1 MNTNRLVRL
10 ARLAAPLLLLVTL
23 SANAQEASQTSD
35 RERPPEES
43 AALGYT
49 AAISLPLGFYVEDVT
64 PSHSFSTPVAVA
76 FAPDSRIFV
85 AEKRGRVYI
94 IEGGVKLS
102 TPFINLESEVLDH
115 WDRGLLGIALDPDFA
130 TNEHVYLLYTY
141 DRDGTGDYQR
151 QDVAARVTR
160 YTASSGNPNV
170 ADLTSR
176 LVLIGN
182 TFAEAIPSCYYSHT
196 IGTLQFGSDG
206 SLLVGA
212 GDGADFTTMDPGG
225 LHPDCFGAG
234 KFPAVEDVGAFRA
247 QYLNSLAGKI
257 LRIDPATGLG
267 LPSNPFYTGTASDNQ
282 SRVWALGLRNPFR
295 FSALRNGST
304 DPTDGDP
311 GALFIG
317 DVGWNTWEDLHVSK
331 SGGENFGWPC
341 YEGPNTNAQYQA
353 ATPAHS
359 SCAGVSSQAAPP
371 YFWHHTNSAL
381 SSPPGLTARAVAV
394 GDFYPGSKYP
404 AAHRNRLYYADYI
417 RQWIAT
423 AAIDASDDVF
433 DHQEFASDAGNVADL
448 RYDSI
453 SDYLYWVDL
462 GSGEVMRLRHVD
474 ETVLAVELSSIHA
487 TVRDNRVTLE
497 WTTAGDS
504 ATTGF
509 SIEHRLS
516 SQSDYSEIGFV
527 AERSTASEPVAYRY
541 ETRALDPGSHV
552 FRLRQTDPDGTHT
565 YSRDVEVEVGV
576 GEGFRIDAA
585 WPNPFSART
594 KLRFAVSHPQRV
606 EAALYDALGRR
617 RAVLFDENVRADEMR
632 SISIEG
638 SDLESGT
645 YVIRLSGERF
655 SAERF
660 VVRLK

>member
-1 MNTNRLVRL
+1 MTMDLNLPR
-10 ARLAAPLLLLVTL
+10 RLAATFICLLTIS
-23 SANAQEASQTSD
+23 SAQAQQTSQESD
-35 RERPPEES
+35 RDKPPEES
-43 AALGYT
+43 TSVGYT

-76 FAPDSRIFV
+76 FAPDGRIFV
-85 AEKRGRVYI
+85 AEKRGHVYI
-94 IEGGVKLS
+94 IEGGVKLT
-102 TPFINLESEVLDH
+102 TPFINLEAEVLDH

-141 DRDGTGDYQR
+141 DRDGSGDYQR

-160 YTASSGNPNV
+160 YTASSGSPNV
-170 ADLTSR
+170 ADLASR

-225 LHPDCFGAG
+225 LHPNCFGVG
-234 KFPAVEDVGAFRA
+234 KFPAAEDVGAFRA
-247 QYLNSLAGKI
+247 QYLGSLAGKI

-267 LPSNPFYTGTASDNQ
+267 FPSNPFYTGTASDNQ

-295 FSALRNGST
+295 FSARRNGST
-304 DPTDGDP
+304 NVVDGDP
-311 GALFIG
+311 GALYIG
-317 DVGWNTWEDLHVSK
+317 DVGWNTWEDLQVSK
-331 SGGENFGWPC
+331 AGGENFGWPC
-341 YEGPNTNAQYQA
+341 YEGPNTNSQYQA

-371 YFWHHTNSAL
+371 YYWHHTNTAL

-404 AAHRNRLYYADYI
+404 VAYRNRLYYADYI

-433 DHQEFASDAGNVADL
+433 DHQEFASDAGNVADI
-448 RYDSI
+448 RYDSV

-474 ETVLAVELSSIHA
+474 ETVLAVELSSIQA
-487 TVRDNRVTLE
+487 TTRDNKVRLE
-497 WTTAGDS
+497 WTTTAEGTS
-504 ATTGF
+504 SGF
-509 SIEHRLS
+509 AVEHRPP
-516 SQSDYSEIGFV
+516 SQTNYFEIGFV
-527 AERSTASEPVAYRY
+527 ASSNVANDAATYRY
-541 ETRALDPGSHV
+541 ETHVLDPGLHT
-552 FRLRQTDPDGTHT
+552 FRLRQTDGDGTSM
-565 YSRDVEVEVGV
+565 YSRDVEIHVGV
-576 GEGFRIDAA
+576 GEDFRIDAA
-585 WPNPFSART
+585 YPNPFSTGT
-594 KLRFAVSHPQRV
+594 KLRFAVSETQRV
-606 EAALYDALGRR
+606 EVALYDPLGRR
-617 RAVLFDENVRADEMR
+617 RALLFDELVQADEIR
-632 SISIEG
+632 SISVDG
-638 SDLESGT
+638 TDLESGT
-645 YVIRLSGERF
+645 YVVRLSGETQ
-655 SAERF
+655 SSERF
-660 VVRLK
+660 IVRVK

>member
-1 MNTNRLVRL
+1 MTTTRLLRLVRI
-10 ARLAAPLLLLVTL
+10 AAPLLVLAIL
-23 SANAQEASQTSD
+23 STAQAQEVSQTSD
-35 RERPPEES
+35 RDQPPEVS
-43 AALGYT
+43 TANGYT

-64 PSHSFSTPVAVA
+64 PSHSFSTPVAIA
-76 FAPDSRIFV
+76 FAPDGRIFV

-94 IEGGVKLS
+94 IEAGVKLS

-115 WDRGLLGIALDPDFA
+115 WDRGLLGIVLDPNFA
-130 TNEHVYLLYTY
+130 SNEHVYLLYSY
-141 DRDGTGDYQR
+141 DRDGSGDYQR

-160 YTASSGNPNV
+160 YTASSGNQNV

-176 LVLIGN
+176 SVLVGN

-225 LHPDCFGAG
+225 LHPNCFGAG
-234 KFPAVEDVGAFRA
+234 KFPAIEDVGAFRA
-247 QYLNSLAGKI
+247 QYLGSLAGKI

-295 FSALRNGST
+295 FSALRNGSAN
-304 DPTDGDP
+304 PADGDP

-317 DVGWNTWEDLHVSK
+317 DVGWGTWEDLHVSK

-341 YEGPNTNAQYQA
+341 YEGPNTHSQYQA

-359 SCAGVSSQAAPP
+359 SCAGVSSQSAPP
-371 YFWHHTNSAL
+371 YYWHHTNTAL
-381 SSPPGLTARAVAV
+381 SSPQGLTARAIAV
-394 GDFYPGSKYP
+394 GDYYPGSKYP
-404 AAHRNRLYYADYI
+404 VEYRNRLYYADYI
-417 RQWIAT
+417 RQWIASAT
-423 AAIDASDDVF
+423 IDASDDVS
-433 DHQEFASDAGNVADL
+433 DHQEFASDAGNVADI
-448 RYDSI
+448 RYDPV

-487 TVRDNRVTLE
+487 TVRDTRVTLE
-497 WTTAGDS
+497 WTTTGEG
-504 ATTGF
+504 ATSGF
-509 SIEHRLS
+509 AVEYRRS
-516 SQSDYSEIGFV
+516 SQPDYVEIGFV
-527 AERSTASEPVAYRY
+527 AAHGTSSEPATYRF

-552 FRLRQTDPDGTHT
+552 FRLRQTDPDGTHA
-565 YSRDVEVEVGV
+565 YSRDVEVHVGAV
-576 GEGFRIDAA
+576 DGFRIDSAY
-585 WPNPFSART
+585 PNPFSAQT
-594 KLRFAVSHPQRV
+594 KLRFAVAHPQRV

-617 RAVLFDENVRADEMR
+617 RAVLFDENVEADEMR
-632 SISIEG
+632 SISIDG
-638 SDLESGT
+638 SDLE
-645 YVIRLSGERF
+645 
-655 SAERF
+655 
-660 VVRLK
+660 